1 MGKSHRLSEAQSPSL
16 SNGDGNNSSG
26 PAVIRRLIKD
36 GAGKRLTPGVAFFCQ
51 NREWLSL
58 FRARLKEMQPSGT
71 VMCKTHEFTPLVN
84 NHRLLP
90 APVFSDLS

>member
-1 MGKSHRLSEAQSPSL
+1 MGKSHHLSEAQSPSL
-16 SNGDGNNSSG
+16 SNGDDNNNSR
-26 PAVIRRLIKD
+26 PAVILRIIKRR
-36 GAGKRLTPGVAFFCQ
+36 AGKCLTPGVAFFCQ

-71 VMCKTHEFTPLVN
+71 VMCKPHEFTLLVN

-90 APVFSDLS
+90 VPVFSDLS